1 VSGFCEYGTELLAII
16 TGAVSRLVG
25 PSQFLKNDLRH
36 GISLSANLRLE
47 EPFGYAA
54 A

>member
-1 VSGFCEYGTELLAII
+1 VSGFCEYGTELLAI